1 MRWRCAVRDLSRA
14 LAECLEAVEAK
25 RNLLEHLRRYPADRD
40 ELIGMLRLSLELNS
54 LGAPAADP
62 AFRLRARNRM
72 LALAAQRRQEHQRR
86 PFSLI
91 PRPVARL
98 AVAGAF
104 AVALIAGGLT
114 AAAASN
120 TSLPGDPLYGVKLAA
135 ERVQLTL
142 TFDSASR
149 ARLQL
154 HFADVRLDEAQRL
167 FALGRKQEAVRLVAQ
182 YDSAVAQFNHSV
194 ASTTLDTRAVDDL
207 SRLVEDRQLHED
219 ERLNALA
226 RSLNAQGDTEAA
238 AIVTQTRGH
247 VDEAFKGS
255 KRDLQAQSH
264 ENDNANPA
272 ASHASKPANGH

>member
-1 MRWRCAVRDLSRA
+1 MRDMSRA

-25 RNLLEHLRRYPADRD
+25 RNLLEYLRRYPADRD
-40 ELIGMLRLSLELNS
+40 DLIGMLRLSLELNS

-72 LALAAQRRQEHQRR
+72 LALAAQRRHEPQRK
-86 PFSLI
+86 PFSVV
-91 PRPVARL
+91 PRPLVRL
-98 AVAGAF
+98 AIAGAF
-104 AVALIAGGLT
+104 AVALVAGSL
-114 AAAASN
+114 AAVAASDN
-120 TSLPGDPLYGVKLAA
+120 SLPGNPLYGVKLTA

-182 YDSAVAQFNHSV
+182 YDSAVAQFNQSV
-194 ASTTLDTRAVDDL
+194 ASTALNTRAVDDL
-207 SRLVEDRQLHED
+207 SRLVDERQLHED

-238 AIVTQTRGH
+238 AIVALTQGH

-255 KRDLQAQSH
+255 KRNLQGQSH
-264 ENDNANPA
+264 QNDNANPE
-272 ASHASKPANGH
+272 ASRAGKPANGR

>member
-1 MRWRCAVRDLSRA
+1 MRDMSRA

-25 RNLLEHLRRYPADRD
+25 RNLLEYLRRYPADRD
-40 ELIGMLRLSLELNS
+40 DLIGMLRLSLELNS

-72 LALAAQRRQEHQRR
+72 LALAGERRQERR
-86 PFSLI
+86 RKPFSML

-98 AVAGAF
+98 AFAGAV
-104 AVALIAGGLT
+104 AVALAVGSLT
-114 AAAASN
+114 AAAASDN
-120 TSLPGDPLYGVKLAA
+120 SLPGDPLYGVKLTA

-182 YDSAVAQFNHSV
+182 YDSAVAQFNQSV
-194 ASTTLDTRAVDDL
+194 SSTALTSRAVDDL
-207 SRLVEDRQLHED
+207 SRLVDERQVHED

-238 AIVTQTRGH
+238 AIVAQTQGH

-255 KRDLQAQSH
+255 KRNLQAQSH
-264 ENDNANPA
+264 QNDNANPQ
-272 ASHASKPANGH
+272 ASRAGKPANGR